1 MTTSSTPPRQ
11 HTGRHRNKRR
21 ERWAKPST
29 PRRLPKLAVV
39 EAVPMNRLRLGV
51 VVWAHVPFRD
61 DDGEKTRPAIV
72 VRTAGRTVELLPVT
86 TSQARFRR
94 PHQHVEI
101 CDLDTA
107 GLDRPSAVQ
116 LRTITVDRIELI
128 HIVGELSDAD
138 LDAVTARLEHQVSA

>member
-1 MTTSSTPPRQ
+1 MTTRSAQLQQ
-11 HTGRHRNKRR
+11 HTGRQRNKRR

-51 VVWAHVPFRD
+51 VVWAHVPFQH

-72 VRTAGRTVELLPVT
+72 VGNAGRTVDLLPVT
-86 TSQARFRR
+86 TSATRFRR
-94 PHQHVEI
+94 PYDHVEL
-101 CDLDTA
+101 CDLDAA
-107 GLDRPSAVQ
+107 GLERPSGVRLRAV
-116 LRTITVDRIELI
+116 TVDRIELV

-138 LDAVTARLEHQVSA
+138 LDAVTAWLEHQVSA